1 MSDVYYTGNGIYDY
15 LTNSANKDDFF
26 WTSGHLW
33 LLVYGDDLGPKVL
46 TVASGNRLDANTTAE
61 ERAAA
66 HVACQIT
73 QGTNIPVNFV
83 RFGPDKHVETVRY
96 CEPGM
101 KCIPEITSE
110 ELKNRFARYGLK
122 MNDIMTHKS
131 INDRSSSPF
140 HDWQRKN
147 MGDSVVVAD
156 IDLVRYRNNVPVE
169 IIELKRSYIELERW
183 EPYRQDYKNFILL
196 SKLSHARGLQFYIV
210 YNKRVKTPF
219 FDDVSR
225 LKIFEFDDRLQ
236 QPCRMAGYRT
246 IGQFAESTAGERSRI

>member
-1 MSDVYYTGNGIYDY
+1 MSDAYYTGNGIYEY
-15 LTNSANKDDFF
+15 LAKGTNRDDFF

-33 LLVYGDDLGPKVL
+33 LLVYGDECFVPKVL
-46 TVASGNRLDANTTAE
+46 TVASGSRLGVNTTDE
-61 ERAAA
+61 ERMAV
-66 HVACQIT
+66 HVAGQII
-73 QGTNIPVNFV
+73 QGTNIPVNFI
-83 RFGPDKHVETVRY
+83 RFDSDKPVETIQY
-96 CEPGM
+96 WESKM
-101 KCIPEITSE
+101 KCLSEISSE

-183 EPYRQDYKNFILL
+183 EPYPVDYKNFILL

-210 YNKRVKTPF
+210 YNKRIKTPF
-219 FDDVSR
+219 YDDVSR
-225 LKIFEFDDRLQ
+225 LKIFEFDDRR
-236 QPCRMAGYRT
+236 QPYCQLAGYRT
-246 IGQFAESTAGERSRI
+246 IGQFAESTAGEQR

>member
-1 MSDVYYTGNGIYDY
+1 MSAVYYTGNGIYEY
-15 LTNSANKDDFF
+15 LAQAENRKDFF

-33 LLVYGDDLGPKVL
+33 LLVYGDEEFVPKVL

-83 RFGPDKHVETVRY
+83 RFDPDKHVETVRY

-101 KCIPEITSE
+101 KCLPEISSE
-110 ELKNRFARYGLK
+110 ELKNKFARYGLK
-122 MNDIMTHKS
+122 MNDIMAHKS

-147 MGDSVVVAD
+147 MGDSVVVTD
-156 IDLVRYRNNVPVE
+156 IDLVRYRDNDPVE
-169 IIELKRSYIELERW
+169 IIELKRSCIELDSW
-183 EPYRQDYKNFILL
+183 EPYQQDYKNFILL
-196 SKLSHARGLQFYIV
+196 SKLSHARDLKFFIV

-225 LKIFEFDDRLQ
+225 LKIFEFDDRR
-236 QPCRMAGYRT
+236 QPCCRAAGYRT
-246 IGQFAESTAGERSRI
+246 IEEFADGTAGERR